1 MGERGNFCDDTTFAH
16 EVGHILGSMHER
28 RLYEDGDTGAYEF
41 SFGHYR
47 NGWLKTIMSYG
58 KEEEKNVFSNP
69 NISCGDF
76 YGTEIP
82 CGLPADDPASAD
94 NASGFTNT
102 RHMVAGYFS
111 DELTHELIVHHR
123 HEGSCNTPAGKLW
136 RFTRPFSDE

>member
-1 MGERGNFCDDTTFAH
+1 MVTGGKN
-16 EVGHILGSMHER
+16 
-28 RLYEDGDTGAYEF
+28 GAYEF

-58 KEEEKNVFSNP
+58 KEEEKNVFSDP

-94 NASGFTNT
+94 NAPGI
-102 RHMVAGYFS
+102 YQY
-111 DELTHELIVHHR
+111 
-123 HEGSCNTPAGKLW
+123 PAHAW
-136 RFTRPFSDE
+136 REIIAV